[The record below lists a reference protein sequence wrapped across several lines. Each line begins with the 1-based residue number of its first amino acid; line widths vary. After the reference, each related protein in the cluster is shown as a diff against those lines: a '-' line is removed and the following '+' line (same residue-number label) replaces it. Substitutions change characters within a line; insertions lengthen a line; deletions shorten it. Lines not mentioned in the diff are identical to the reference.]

1 MMIMTVIIPMESEYV
16 SELQP
21 PTGVLF
27 ITQVI
32 CEHGERMCN
41 DIYKEYS

>member
-1 MMIMTVIIPMESEYV
+1 MIMFMLMGRDYV

-27 ITQVI
+27 IPQVI
-32 CEHGERMCN
+32 YEHVENHGGMMLTEEN
-41 DIYKEYS
+41 S